1 MVISQ
6 KNQKKLMMLFLLVM
20 VALIATGCVSYDAA
34 GNPSGWVY
42 EYIGKPTSNLL
53 DFLANLFG
61 GSYGIAI
68 IIVTIITRLL
78 MLPSSI
84 KMTKDSMISQSRM
97 QIAQPEID
105 AIDKLIAETDDQNEK
120 IRLNNEKMAVH
131 KKYNINMLGGL
142 GGCLPLLIQMP
153 IIAAVYAAIR
163 SSEQIKQ
170 ATFFNIQLGQK
181 SYLIF
186 ILVVGVSF
194 LQAWLMQRN
203 MPQSSNPTAQQTS
216 KTMLLMNPLMLG
228 WITLTTSAGLG
239 IYFLTGAV
247 VMLLQQLYVNEI
259 VRPRIQE
266 MIDEEAKHHDL
277 LKDELPSV
285 HRKDVTP
292 SAQPERIIPTKQ
304 RRRNEG
310 LQNRRQK

>member
-1 MVISQ
+1 MLISQ
-6 KNQKKLMMLFLLVM
+6 KNQKKVMLLFLLVM

-42 EYIGKPTSNLL
+42 EYIGRPTSNLL
-53 DFLANLFG
+53 DFLANFFG
-61 GSYGIAI
+61 GSYGVAI
-68 IIVTIITRLL
+68 IIVTIITRLF
-78 MLPSSI
+78 MLPSSV

-105 AIDKLIAETDDQNEK
+105 AIDKLIAETEDQNEK
-120 IRLNNEKMAVH
+120 IRLNNEKMAVY

-153 IIAAVYAAIR
+153 IITAVYAAIR

-170 ATFFNIQLGQK
+170 STFLNIQLGEK

-186 ILVVGVSF
+186 ILVVAVSF

-239 IYFLTGAV
+239 IYFLTGAI
-247 VMLLQQLYVNEI
+247 VMLIQQLYVNKI

-266 MIDEEAKHHDL
+266 MIDEEAKNHDL
-277 LKDELPSV
+277 LKDELPSL

-292 SAQPERIIPTKQ
+292 SSQTDRIIPTKQ
-304 RRRNEG
+304 SRRNEG
-310 LQNRRQK
+310 LQKRR